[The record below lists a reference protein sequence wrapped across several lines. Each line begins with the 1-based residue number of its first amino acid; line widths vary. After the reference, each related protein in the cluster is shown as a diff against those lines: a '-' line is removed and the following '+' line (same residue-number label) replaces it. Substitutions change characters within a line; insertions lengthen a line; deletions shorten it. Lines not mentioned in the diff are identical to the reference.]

1 MNIMLQLN
9 KAMDY
14 IEENITNDL
23 ALDEVS
29 SITNYSQYHFGRLF
43 YYISDMPLSEYIRKR
58 KLTLAAEELK
68 CSDIKIIDLAI
79 KYGYDSADSFT
90 RAFAKQ
96 HGMTPSIMRSSNGI
110 SNDYPKLVFQI
121 NVQGEN
127 K

>member
-1 MNIMLQLN
+1 MIQLN

-14 IEENITNDL
+14 IEENITNEL
-23 ALDEVS
+23 ALDEIS
-29 SITNYSQYHFGRLF
+29 SVTNYSQYHFGRLF

-79 KYGYDSADSFT
+79 KYGYESADSFT
-90 RAFAKQ
+90 RAFVKQ
-96 HGMTPSIMRSSNGI
+96 HGMTPSYMRSNNCI

>member
-1 MNIMLQLN
+1 MLQLN